1 MTNNIE
7 SIQEQV
13 DNQVDHIMALC
24 ESYVEADQLEDVGNI
39 RALYEEYREWI
50 DQDTTE
56 VLWITLGQLNN

>member
-1 MTNNIE
+1 MANNID
-7 SIQEQV
+7 SIQEQL

-24 ESYVEADQLEDVGNI
+24 ESYVEADQLEDVDNI
-39 RALYEEYREWI
+39 RALYEEYREWL